1 MLMEAEEMGLLR
13 MGDRL
18 LERNGWADFRAVPHI
33 RTFLGQ
39 RRGRRSEREVG
50 LDQAPA
56 AVPASLT
63 RPVTRCP
70 SITEVTAIT
79 GFSEGDPEVK

>member
-39 RRGRRSEREVG
+39 RRGRRSGGEVG
-50 LDQAPA
+50 LDQASA
-56 AVPASLT
+56 AAPASLT

-70 SITEVTAIT
+70 RSRKSPLSPVFRKETLKW
-79 GFSEGDPEVK
+79 S